1 MNNAESI
8 IHDGEIPIYDAVKYL
23 TKEEVEET
31 VRRNAAA
38 MNFDVNEEHMNV
50 IHSLIEHY
58 KQDCK
63 TRDCLAAH
71 EHMRFLEDAYEFK
84 GGSKYLY
91 MLFDAVPGARARWYR
106 STNSPV
112 CLRCSWIRT
121 RASGRRSESRPPPAA
136 HIRSRTFRRR
146 ADDGWAGV
154 RTGLTIV
161 DPISR
166 RSPAAGAIIRAWP
179 SRVGR
184 VENQPL

>member
-8 IHDGEIPIYDAVKYL
+8 IHDGEIPMYDAVKYL
-23 TKEEVEET
+23 GKDEVEET

-71 EHMRFLEDAYEFK
+71 EHMRFLEEAYEYK

-91 MLFDAVPGARARWYR
+91 MLFDAVPDTRGVLVPIHELAGLP
-106 STNSPV
+106 S
-112 CLRCSWIRT
+112 LRLDTDKGFGTS
-121 RASGRRSESRPPPAA
+121 
-136 HIRSRTFRRR
+136 F
-146 ADDGWAGV
+146 
-154 RTGLTIV
+154 
-161 DPISR
+161 
-166 RSPAAGAIIRAWP
+166 
-179 SRVGR
+179 
-184 VENQPL
+184 

>member
-1 MNNAESI
+1 MNNAQST
-8 IHDGEIPIYDAVKYL
+8 IHDGEIPMYDAVKYL

-71 EHMRFLEDAYEFK
+71 EHMRFLEEAYEFK

-91 MLFDAVPGARARWYR
+91 MLFDAVPDTRGVLVPIHELAGLP
-106 STNSPV
+106 S
-112 CLRCSWIRT
+112 LRLDTDKGFGTS
-121 RASGRRSESRPPPAA
+121 
-136 HIRSRTFRRR
+136 F
-146 ADDGWAGV
+146 
-154 RTGLTIV
+154 
-161 DPISR
+161 
-166 RSPAAGAIIRAWP
+166 
-179 SRVGR
+179 
-184 VENQPL
+184 